1 MQTNE
6 TKLKTHMSTYNF
18 SHLILN
24 KDDKKIDGERK
35 KTSSIIGTDKTG

>member
-24 KDDKKIDGERK
+24 KHDKKLMEKEK
-35 KTSSIIGTDKTG
+35 KTSSMIGADKTG